1 MGSELNIKHLKSSRE
16 NEEKKN
22 IRNITV
28 KTIPELNDIGIK
40 IERMLLS
47 KQSNEKNSSPLKKYF
62 NYVKIYIGIPF

>member
-47 KQSNEKNSSPLKKYF
+47 KQSNEKFLKDSFSPNDQVKK
-62 NYVKIYIGIPF
+62 I